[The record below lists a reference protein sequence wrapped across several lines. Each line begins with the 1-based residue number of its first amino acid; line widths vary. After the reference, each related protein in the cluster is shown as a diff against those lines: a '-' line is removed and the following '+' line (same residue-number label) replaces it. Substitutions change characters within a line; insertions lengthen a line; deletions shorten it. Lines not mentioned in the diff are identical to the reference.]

1 MKNYFMRHLQVLF
14 YSLGQLA
21 RTPLASLM
29 SLLVIGISLA
39 LPAVLYVTLE
49 NIQQLSTGWGGNAQ
63 VSVFLKHGTND
74 ADARALAAQLQQ
86 HEHVSVVQYID
97 PDAALAEFKQH
108 SGFGDALD
116 ALDRNPLPGVL
127 LVEPAENT
135 SAAQLDELVETL
147 GTLPQVDL
155 AQLDMKWVKRLK
167 ALLEIARRSVLLLGG
182 LLAVGVVLT
191 TSNTIR
197 LAILNRRQE
206 IEIMKLIGA
215 TNAFIRRPFLYSG
228 WFYGLF
234 GGTVAW
240 LLVTGGLWA
249 LAEPIQHLV
258 ALYGSDYRLAGL
270 SAPASLVL
278 LGGGALMGW
287 LGARIAVSRHLAEIE
302 PR

>member
-14 YSLGQLA
+14 YSLGQLVQ
-21 RTPLASLM
+21 TPFASLM

-63 VSVFLKHGTND
+63 VSVFLKQGTSDN
-74 ADARALAAQLQQ
+74 DARALAAQLQQ
-86 HEHVSVVQYID
+86 HKNISAVHYIN
-97 PDAALAEFKQH
+97 PEAALAEFKQH
-108 SGFGDALD
+108 SGFGEALD
-116 ALDRNPLPGVL
+116 TLDKNPLPGVL

-135 SAAQLDELVETL
+135 SPAQLDTLVDEL
-147 GTLPQVDL
+147 GKLPRVDL
-155 AQLDMKWVKRLK
+155 AQLDMQWVKRLK
-167 ALLEIARRSVLLLGG
+167 ALLDIARRSVLLLGG
-182 LLAVGVVLT
+182 LLAAGVVLT

-234 GGTVAW
+234 GGTAAW

-258 ALYGSDYRLAGL
+258 SLYGSDYRLAGL

-278 LGGGALMGW
+278 LGGGALLGW